1 MPEQPV
7 SIRQSAEQKRAA
19 HAAEDVKQIAA
30 KSDEKLKNS
39 YRDLARKT
47 AANIQLSGLG
57 QSLAFLRAKAGLEHK
72 GEHWWL
78 YQHISRWVMKQLQQP
93 DRESD
98 SLLEWIVTQDS
109 NTYRRATTEALAY
122 LGWLK
127 RFAEALLPE
136 K

>member
-1 MPEQPV
+1 MSPRTESRRQTIEQ
-7 SIRQSAEQKRAA
+7 ERAA
-19 HAAEDVKQIAA
+19 QAARDAQQIAA
-30 KSDEKLKNS
+30 KSDEKAKNS
-39 YRDLARKT
+39 YRDLTRKT

-57 QSLAFLRAKAGLEHK
+57 QTLAFLRAKAGPEHTN
-72 GEHWWL
+72 EHWWL
-78 YQHISRWVMKQLQQP
+78 YQHVSSWVTKQLQQP
-93 DRESD
+93 DGDRD
-98 SLLEWIVTQDS
+98 RLLEWIVTQDS

>member
-1 MPEQPV
+1 MPEPRV
-7 SIRQSAEQKRAA
+7 SNRQAEEQKRAA
-19 HAAEDVKQIAA
+19 QAAQDVDQIAR
-30 KSDEKLKNS
+30 KPDEKLKNS

-57 QSLAFLRAKAGLEHK
+57 QSLAFLRAKAGPEHK

-78 YQHISRWVMKQLQQP
+78 YQHVSKWVMKQLKQP
-93 DRESD
+93 DSEGDR
-98 SLLEWIVTQDS
+98 LLEWIVTQDS
-109 NTYRRATTEALAY
+109 STYRRATIEALAY

-127 RFAEALLPE
+127 RLAEALLPE